1 MCGIWA
7 LFGSDECLSVQCLSA
22 MKIAHRGPDA
32 FRFENVNGFTNCC
45 FGFHRLAVVDQ
56 LYGMQPIRVKKFPY
70 LWLCYNGEIYNFKQ
84 LQKQFGFEYQTL
96 VDGEVIL
103 HLYNRG
109 GIEQTASMLD
119 GVFAFILL
127 DTANRKVF
135 LGRDTYGVRPLF
147 KVLTDDGFLG
157 VCSEAKGLINLKHS
171 TTSCLKVEP
180 FLPGHY
186 EVLDLKPS
194 GKVVSVE
201 LVKFHSYKDEPLHA
215 VCDTVETLPS
225 GSFDL
230 ETVKSN
236 IRILFENAVRKRLMA
251 HRRIGCL
258 LSGGLD
264 SSLVAAVLLKLM
276 KEININY
283 PLQTFAIGMEN
294 SPDLL
299 AARKVA
305 AHIGS
310 EHHEVIFNSEEGI
323 QAIEEVI
330 FSLETYDITTV
341 RASIGMYLVSKYIRK
356 KTDSVVIFS
365 GEGSDELTQGYIY
378 FHKAPSAEE
387 AAEESERLLKELYL
401 FDVLRADRTTAA
413 HGLELRVPFLDHRFT
428 SYYLSLPAEMRT
440 PKNGIEKYLLRQS
453 FEDSNLL
460 PKEILWRPKEAF
472 SDGIASVKKSWFSIL
487 QDSIDQ
493 QVDDL
498 MLEKAA
504 EKYPF
509 NPPKTKESYYYR
521 QIFEKHYS
529 GQSNWLPHYWMP
541 RWVKATD
548 PSART
553 LKHYKSAAQE

>member
-127 DTANRKVF
+127 DTTNRKVF
-135 LGRDTYGVRPLF
+135 LARDTYGVRPLF

-171 TTSCLKVEP
+171 TSLCPKVEP

-194 GKVVSVE
+194 GKVASVE
-201 LVKFHSYKDEPLHA
+201 LVKFHSYKDEPLHTA
-215 VCDTVETLPS
+215 FDTVENLP
-225 GSFDL
+225 
-230 ETVKSN
+230 
-236 IRILFENAVRKRLMA
+236 
-251 HRRIGCL
+251 
-258 LSGGLD
+258 SGGLD

-323 QAIEEVI
+323 QAIEDVI

-378 FHKAPSAEE
+378 FHK
-387 AAEESERLLKELYL
+387 
-401 FDVLRADRTTAA
+401 
-413 HGLELRVPFLDHRFT
+413 
-428 SYYLSLPAEMRT
+428 
-440 PKNGIEKYLLRQS
+440 NGIEKYLLRQS

-487 QDSIDQ
+487 QDYIDQ

-498 MLEKAA
+498 LLEKAA

-521 QIFEKHYS
+521 QIFEKHYPGRS
-529 GQSNWLPHYWMP
+529 SWLPHYWMP

-553 LKHYKSAAQE
+553 LKHYKSATQE